1 MQRRPFLMLALLPL
15 VSGCNRWRPNTTRQL
30 CFNHPQ
36 IAWDMA
42 IVTLE
47 RYGYHYQPDPNR
59 YHIEVVAKLDRGK
72 KKRSYISIQIFDDAA
87 LEIRVHGGHVLASE
101 RKMHKALAAEVDD
114 LIQALLATGQAI
126 R

>member
-1 MQRRPFLMLALLPL
+1 MRRRPFLLLALLPL
-15 VSGCNRWRPNTTRQL
+15 VGGCNRWRPNTTRRL
-30 CFNHPQ
+30 YFNHPQ

-42 IVTLE
+42 ILTLQ
-47 RYGYHYQPDPNR
+47 RYGYHFQADQPR
-59 YHIEVVAKLDRGK
+59 YHIEAVAKLDRGQ

-87 LEIRVHGGHVLASE
+87 LEIRVHGDHVMASE